1 MLSHAHPELQGAEY
15 VVFADPDRRYTD
27 CSEAVCLLLGYSRA
41 ELLRMRIDDV
51 SYSADVSKRFEQFV
65 RLGADDGEFVLR
77 HKNGSPI
84 PIHYQSFIFADG
96 CHAASWSPITDWRE
110 PYLAALL
117 ELDQAKLNQR
127 IEVALAAVQRQTREL
142 NTDSTASPLDH
153 QALRDAFTALQALQR
168 SR

>member
-15 VVFADPDRRYTD
+15 VVFADSNRRYTD
-27 CSEAVCLLLGYSRA
+27 CSEAVCLLLGYSRQ

-51 SYSADVSKRFEQFV
+51 SYSVDVSKRFEQFV
-65 RLGADDGEFVLR
+65 RHGAQDGEFVLR
-77 HKNGSPI
+77 HKNGSPV
-84 PIHYQSFIFADG
+84 PIHYRSLVFADG
-96 CHAASWSPITDWRE
+96 CHAASWDPITDWRE

-142 NTDSTASPLDH
+142 NTDSTASPDDR